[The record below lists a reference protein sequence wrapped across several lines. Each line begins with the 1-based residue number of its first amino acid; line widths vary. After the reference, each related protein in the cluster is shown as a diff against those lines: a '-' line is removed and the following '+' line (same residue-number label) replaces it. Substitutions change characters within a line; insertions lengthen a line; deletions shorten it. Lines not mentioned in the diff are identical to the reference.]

1 MRKEGYRK
9 VRAKAKSSS
18 TPYPIWVEGEY
29 ITEPP
34 IRPSDGA
41 VRPAGHYIDKGGYP
55 GANVYE
61 VDINTMCR
69 QTDAA
74 DRFGKP
80 IYEQD
85 ILLYETAEEIG
96 YFIVQ
101 DLETTV
107 DIVNGEIIEVGDLDT
122 ENIKNMMNKAMPGPA
137 KDTKR
142 KPKNGRLTE
151 IDPKT
156 NKPRLKSG
164 VPISRAV
171 EVLYMFENTDVL
183 PYQIE
188 EMKVTISNLQT
199 RVKKLEDW
207 QELKQQ

>member
-1 MRKEGYRK
+1 MINQGFVTDSDTEKELKKWQQAR
-9 VRAKAKSSS
+9 
-18 TPYPIWVEGEY
+18 T
-29 ITEPP
+29 T
-34 IRPSDGA
+34 A
-41 VRPAGHYIDKGGYP
+41 VDEDKLKQQYKNRLNNAQGQHFEREILAGCRMYESHGIATIDKTPEPFRVTSKNHRTGEFTG
-55 GANVYE
+55 
-61 VDINTMCR
+61 
-69 QTDAA
+69 
-74 DRFGKP
+74 RFSTHAQPDFQG
-80 IYEQD
+80 
-85 ILLYETAEEIG
+85 
-96 YFIVQ
+96 
-101 DLETTV
+101 
-107 DIVNGEIIEVGDLDT
+107 
-122 ENIKNMMNKAMPGPA
+122 
-137 KDTKR
+137 TKR

-207 QELKQQ
+207 QE

>member
-1 MRKEGYRK
+1 M
-9 VRAKAKSSS
+9 RAKAKSSS
-18 TPYPIWVEGEY
+18 TPYPIWIEGEY

-34 IRPSDGA
+34 IRPKDGA

-122 ENIKNMMNKAMPGPA
+122 ENIKNIGSMVDYSDFVEGIRYHA
-137 KDTKR
+137 D
-142 KPKNGRLTE
+142 NGLE
-151 IDPKT
+151 IPYI
-156 NKPRLKSG
+156 PCL
-164 VPISRAV
+164 
-171 EVLYMFENTDVL
+171 DVQVTAL
-183 PYQIE
+183 PYF
-188 EMKVTISNLQT
+188 
-199 RVKKLEDW
+199 KLKC
-207 QELKQQ
+207 LKCG